1 MTTVGSPNV
10 PLRYM
15 TLRYA
20 TLHFSAILQLTS
32 YIVEFTWKVLTGC
45 LHAAQEVDLGDSNGG
60 GGGVVFVLDGILP
73 GHSMSTEHS
82 LYMLSW
88 LKREI

>member
-45 LHAAQEVDLGDSNGG
+45 LHAAQEVDLGGIEWWGG
-60 GGGVVFVLDGILP
+60 GGCFCFGLNP
-73 GHSMSTEHS
+73 T
-82 LYMLSW
+82 
-88 LKREI
+88 RA

>member
-15 TLRYA
+15 TLHYERYA

-45 LHAAQEVDLGDSNGG
+45 LRAAQEVDLGGIEWW
-60 GGGVVFVLDGILP
+60 GGGVLFLFWIESYQGIA
-73 GHSMSTEHS
+73 
-82 LYMLSW
+82 
-88 LKREI
+88 